1 MARRS
6 QSSSQGDNPLDPNY
20 LMPHYKEYY
29 RIAIDRL
36 AEDGP
41 DSYAGFLS
49 DEGLPDFLCDMEV
62 DHITKNM
69 QNPHY
74 APQDTSDEDP
84 LYNSD
89 MDVDGSSGTY
99 WPMHSDMAAPELDL
113 GWPMTYGFQGTEV
126 TTLIHPPPP
135 DNPSIKE
142 EARKMIRSAQ
152 QVVALVMDI
161 FTDVDLFSDIL
172 DVVAR
177 RVPVYILLD
186 HMNSHLFMEM
196 AAKCRVNLNYA
207 EFLRVRTVTG
217 PTYYCR
223 TGKSFKGQLMEKFL
237 LVDCNVVLSGSYSF
251 MWSFEK
257 IHRSIA
263 HIFQGELVSSFD
275 EEFRILFAQS
285 EPLVPL
291 DGAPIIKMDNPFQI
305 APYGGP
311 RPLYQRKLHMMFP
324 RDDGSMNSL
333 PTYAER
339 VDLDRHYLQGFR
351 REDMLRHT
359 MEGNIM
365 RTDQKKMALEMEQS
379 RAFLRTR
386 QLEVDGL
393 KRHSFAEGTYENYSA
408 AKQYSRQMFVNNND
422 EYRFQSSH
430 FQKEQFYQTERNLGP
445 TRPQGL
451 FEKIRAGRQGFPE
464 LDEYGNDPRFQPEPQ
479 PIEPNYMQ
487 ECYPMRLDYVHS
499 SSSREARLGSDK
511 VNLGTEGRLGYSIQR
526 RQNVGQK
533 YMCQTSPTQKQS
545 LEQRQFLQDQEVD
558 KKPQENKQGLR
569 NWRIS
574 SYMSAY
580 QPDPS
585 EEGLLMAI
593 EPEYDD
599 DALVPPEKAVPSS
612 ETLAKF
618 SVDDIPPY
626 KTSGA
631 AVPTERAMYLSDNL
645 ARYSGTVVQKEREMN
660 TSEILAKYSGAVAS
674 TERTMNTSEI
684 LAKYSG
690 AVVATERAMNTS
702 ETLAKYSIDPIPPFR
717 PTGMFNTTALETEK
731 AKEGAVVEKDGEETS
746 IVKHES
752 FRSRMNPLIQRSSR
766 LRSSLIFSSSK
777 VEQHASATVKVQR
790 FQKEETASEVAN
802 ETEAGIMSSKVA
814 QILEKYKSI
823 SKDTESMSVSQGAT
837 VSRVQEEG
845 SQGTQSLSTKT
856 MEYKTIKST
865 VLDTKEPFSRTLLD
879 AQYSMSSVSSHTT
892 DLPNADNHVVTMSSK
907 VEKMAS
913 EVFTTDSSKP
923 APPEIRESLTSV
935 AEIEEPPKQSSLEAK
950 KPPSR
955 QNSAMIFGNALESL
969 SRNPESSNAGN
980 KCEEDKSEQTPMEFL
995 RRGSLKFKQFLNPKA
1010 DKNVEEE
1017 STSDNAK
1024 LEKQGLAYK
1033 RHSKGDVLESIA
1045 VTEIDD
1051 KFKKPA
1057 APPPVSTPAPTPAPM
1072 PSPTAPTP
1080 APTPALTPA
1089 PPKTSQSPQ
1098 SRFPSSASNVIY
1110 SSNLRDDTKVI
1121 LEQISAHSQ
1130 KNRTEIAKQAQQ
1142 ALAANNDDEK
1152 SKLTS
1157 SNSPLDC
1164 QVEEAPPKEEALTRT
1179 DSFISRSR
1187 FMRPQTST
1195 EDRDTI
1201 LKKMES
1207 MRKEKRV
1214 YSRFEVFCKKEEQ
1227 PNNGESDGYS

>member
-20 LMPHYKEYY
+20 LPPHYKEYY
-29 RIAIDRL
+29 RIAIDKL
-36 AEDGP
+36 AEEGP
-41 DSYAGFLS
+41 DSYAGFIT
-49 DEGLPDFLCDMEV
+49 DEGLPDFLCDIEV
-62 DHITKNM
+62 DHITKNL
-69 QNPHY
+69 QKPQY
-74 APQDTSDEDP
+74 ASQDSSVADP

-99 WPMHSDMAAPELDL
+99 WPMHSDMAVPELDL
-113 GWPMTYGFQGTEV
+113 GWPTTYGFQGTEV

-142 EARKMIRSAQ
+142 EARKIIRSAQ

-186 HMNSHLFMEM
+186 HMNSHLFLEM

-223 TGKSFKGQLMEKFL
+223 TGMSFKGQLMEKFL

-263 HIFQGELVSSFD
+263 HVFQGELVSSFD

-285 EPLVPL
+285 EPLVPT
-291 DGAPIIKMDNPFQI
+291 DGAPIIKLDNPF
-305 APYGGP
+305 AMTPYGGP

-324 RDDGSMNSL
+324 RDDSSMNSL
-333 PTYAER
+333 PAYAER
-339 VDLDRHYLQGFR
+339 VDLDRHYLQAFR
-351 REDMLRHT
+351 RDDMLRHT
-359 MEGNIM
+359 MEGSVM
-365 RTDQKKMALEMEQS
+365 RMDQKKMEMEQS

-386 QLEVDGL
+386 QLDVEGL

-430 FQKEQFYQTERNLGP
+430 FQKEQFYQAERHLGP

-464 LDEYGNDPRFQPEPQ
+464 LDEYGNDPRFQQEPL
-479 PIEPNYMQ
+479 PVEPNYAQ
-487 ECYPMRLDYVHS
+487 EGYPMRLDYVHS
-499 SSSREARLGSDK
+499 SSSREAQLGSDK
-511 VNLGTEGRLGYSIQR
+511 VNLGPDGILGYRMQK

-533 YMCQTSPTQKQS
+533 YMCQTSPTQKQN
-545 LEQRQFLQDQEVD
+545 LEQRQFLQDQDVE
-558 KKPQENKQGLR
+558 KKPQDNKQGLR

-580 QPDPS
+580 QPDET
-585 EEGLLMAI
+585 EEGLQMAI

-599 DALVPPEKAVPSS
+599 DALVPMEKAVPSS

-626 KTSGA
+626 KTFGA
-631 AVPTERAMYLSDNL
+631 AGPMERAVNPSDNL
-645 ARYSGTVVQKEREMN
+645 ARYSGSVMPKERELN
-660 TSEILAKYSGAVAS
+660 TSEILAKYSGGMVS
-674 TERTMNTSEI
+674 MERTMNTSE
-684 LAKYSG
+684 A
-690 AVVATERAMNTS
+690 
-702 ETLAKYSIDPIPPFR
+702 LAKYSIDPIPPYR

-731 AKEGAVVEKDGEETS
+731 AKEVAVVEKDGEETS
-746 IVKHES
+746 VSRHDS
-752 FRSRMNPLIQRSSR
+752 FRSRMNPMIQRSSR

-777 VEQHASATVKVQR
+777 VEQHSSASVKVHR
-790 FQKEETASEVAN
+790 FQKEETASEVTN

-837 VSRVQEEG
+837 VSRVQEED
-845 SQGTQSLSTKT
+845 SPGTQSLSTET
-856 MEYKTIKST
+856 MQYKTIESK
-865 VLDTKEPFSRTLLD
+865 VLDTKESFSRTLLN

-892 DLPNADNHVVTMSSK
+892 DLPNADKHVINTSSR
-907 VEKMAS
+907 VEKIAS
-913 EVFTTDSSKP
+913 ELFTTDNSKP
-923 APPEIRESLTSV
+923 ALPEIRESRTPL
-935 AEIEEPPKQSSLEAK
+935 AEIEEPPKQSNLELK

-955 QNSAMIFGNALESL
+955 PNSALIFGNALESL
-969 SRNPESSNAGN
+969 SRNPDSSNARN
-980 KCEEDKSEQTPMEFL
+980 KSEEDKQDQTPMEFL
-995 RRGSLKFKQFLNPKA
+995 RQGSLKFKQFLNQKIDKKA
-1010 DKNVEEE
+1010 EKAEEE
-1017 STSDNAK
+1017 SSSDNAK

-1033 RHSKGDVLESIA
+1033 RHSKGDIKESIA
-1045 VTEIDD
+1045 VTDND
-1051 KFKKPA
+1051 KFQKPA
-1057 APPPVSTPAPTPAPM
+1057 SPPPAPTPV
-1072 PSPTAPTP
+1072 P
-1080 APTPALTPA
+1080 APTPALVPA
-1089 PPKTSQSPQ
+1089 PTPTPKTSQSPQ

-1130 KNRTEIAKQAQQ
+1130 KNRAEMAKQAQQ
-1142 ALAANNDDEK
+1142 ALTANNDDEK

-1157 SNSPLDC
+1157 SNSSLDK
-1164 QVEEAPPKEEALTRT
+1164 QMEEAPPKEEPLART
-1179 DSFISRSR
+1179 DSFLSRSR

-1214 YSRFEVFCKKEEQ
+1214 YSRFEVFCKKDEQ